1 MAKDTVRYPDQ
12 VVAAIEELVADG
24 VVESKSEFYRFAAE
38 YTLDRIEPGYEP
50 AMFSF
55 GELRA
60 ELQVDGPG
68 GESTEPGAFL
78 EAAAAVRRA
87 ALRGRFEVAE
97 AVIDDRYAPSDREAL
112 VLEEL
117 LAAYR
122 RGATGPR
129 GDDPG
134 ADPPAEEPPAGNGDR
149 ATSQATTDGGATG
162 TAGAD
167 RGEARPRVE
176 AEAGAG
182 TGTDPENEPE
192 GEPTASP
199 E

>member
-38 YTLDRIEPGYEP
+38 YTLQRIDPGYDP

-55 GELRA
+55 DELRG
-60 ELQVDGPG
+60 ELQVDAG
-68 GESTEPGAFL
+68 GERTEPGAFL

-87 ALRGRFEVAE
+87 ALRGRYDVAE
-97 AVIDDRYAPSDREAL
+97 AVIDERYAPSDREAL

-122 RGATGPR
+122 RGAAGPR
-129 GDDPG
+129 TDDSSPEPE
-134 ADPPAEEPPAGNGDR
+134 AERESAEEPVEEPPAGNGNR
-149 ATSQATTDGGATG
+149 AATTDGGAAEATD
-162 TAGAD
+162 TD
-167 RGEARPRVE
+167 RGETRPRV
-176 AEAGAG
+176 
-182 TGTDPENEPE
+182 DPDPE
-192 GEPTASP
+192 GEPTTPS

>member
-38 YTLDRIEPGYEP
+38 YTLQRVRPGYEP

-55 GELRA
+55 GELCS
-60 ELQVDGPG
+60 ELRVGGDGR
-68 GESTEPGAFL
+68 TDPGAFL

-87 ALRGRFEVAE
+87 ALRGQYETAE
-97 AVIDDRYAPSDREAL
+97 AVIDERYAPTDREAL

-122 RGATGPR
+122 RGTAGPA
-129 GDDPG
+129 PG
-134 ADPPAEEPPAGNGDR
+134 APDSPPEEGLEDPPADNGR
-149 ATSQATTDGGATG
+149 TPATTDGGA
-162 TAGAD
+162 
-167 RGEARPRVE
+167 EATDHGDAHARVE
-176 AEAGAG
+176 R
-182 TGTDPENEPE
+182 EPE
-192 GEPTASP
+192 GGPTAPS

>member
-12 VVAAIEELVADG
+12 VVTAIEELVADG

-38 YTLDRIEPGYEP
+38 YTLERIDPGYEP

-55 GELRA
+55 DELRG
-60 ELQVDGPG
+60 ELQVDGPA
-68 GESTEPGAFL
+68 GERTEPGAFL

-97 AVIDDRYAPSDREAL
+97 AVIDERYAPSDREAL

-122 RGATGPR
+122 RGGAGPR
-129 GDDPG
+129 PDEPDPST
-134 ADPPAEEPPAGNGDR
+134 EESVEKPPAGNGTSNR
-149 ATSQATTDGGATG
+149 AATTDGGATEA
-162 TAGAD
+162 AGAD
-167 RGEARPRVE
+167 RGEARPRV
-176 AEAGAG
+176 
-182 TGTDPENEPE
+182 DPESEPDPDPDPE
-192 GEPTASP
+192 SEPTAPP

>member
-38 YTLDRIEPGYEP
+38 YTLQRIRPGYDP

-55 GELRA
+55 DDLRT
-60 ELQVDGPG
+60 ELQVDGNG
-68 GESTEPGAFL
+68 GQTAPGAFL
-78 EAAAAVRRA
+78 AAAAAVRRA

-97 AVIDDRYAPSDREAL
+97 AAIDERYAPTDREAL

-122 RGATGPR
+122 RGAAGPQ
-129 GDDPG
+129 
-134 ADPPAEEPPAGNGDR
+134 ADPSDPTAEEAAEEPPTGNGNM
-149 ATSQATTDGGATG
+149 AEATTDGGATDVG
-162 TAGAD
+162 DAAE
-167 RGEARPRVE
+167 REESRPRVE
-176 AEAGAG
+176 PEA
-182 TGTDPENEPE
+182 PSE
-192 GEPTASP
+192 
-199 E
+199 

>member
-38 YTLDRIEPGYEP
+38 YTLQRIRPGYEP

-55 GELRA
+55 GELRS
-60 ELQVDGPG
+60 ELQVDAG
-68 GESTEPGAFL
+68 GEKTTPGAFL

-87 ALRGRFEVAE
+87 ALRGQYEAAE
-97 AVIDDRYAPSDREAL
+97 AVIDERYAPAEQEAL

-122 RGATGPR
+122 RGAAG
-129 GDDPG
+129 
-134 ADPPAEEPPAGNGDR
+134 PPADEPEKAVEEPPAENGSR
-149 ATSQATTDGGATG
+149 AAATPDGGA
-162 TAGAD
+162 AEAAD
-167 RGEARPRVE
+167 RGETHSRV
-176 AEAGAG
+176 
-182 TGTDPENEPE
+182 EPE
-192 GEPTASP
+192 GETTAPS

>member
-12 VVAAIEELVADG
+12 VVVAIEELVADG

-38 YTLDRIEPGYEP
+38 YTLGRIDPGYEP

-55 GELRA
+55 EELRA

-87 ALRGRFEVAE
+87 ALRGRVEVAE
-97 AVIDDRYAPSDREAL
+97 AVIDERYAPSDREAL

-122 RGATGPR
+122 RGAAGPR
-129 GDDPG
+129 ADDG
-134 ADPPAEEPPAGNGDR
+134 STDPPAEEPVEEAATGNGGR
-149 ATSQATTDGGATG
+149 ASSQATTDGGAAG
-162 TAGAD
+162 TAD
-167 RGEARPRVE
+167 P
-176 AEAGAG
+176 
-182 TGTDPENEPE
+182 DPERRLEPEAEPE
-192 GEPTASP
+192 GEPTAPP